1 MKKLLILLAFSSLVN
16 AESLPGQEVIPD
28 YMKDGVIT
36 VTLKDGNV
44 YTYSTNSHKVVTRS
58 SSKKVEPKL
67 EQTVVVKEASKK
79 NRVTLHSGQGFKGFN
94 AQTNGSVVKLQEQR
108 VMVFGLSYSRMLDNQ
123 LSGSV
128 SAFSNG
134 TVTFGL
140 GVDY

>member
-16 AESLPGQEVIPD
+16 AQSLPGQEVIPE

-44 YTYSTNSHKVVTRS
+44 YTYSTNDHKVVTRG

-67 EQTVVVKEASKK
+67 VEVVKVNVESKK
-79 NRVTLHSGQGFKGFN
+79 NRVTLHSGMGFKGFN
-94 AQTNGSVVKLQEQR
+94 TEVSGSLVKLREQR
-108 VMVFGLSYSRMLDNQ
+108 VIVFGASYSRMLDKQ
-123 LSGSV
+123 LSGTI